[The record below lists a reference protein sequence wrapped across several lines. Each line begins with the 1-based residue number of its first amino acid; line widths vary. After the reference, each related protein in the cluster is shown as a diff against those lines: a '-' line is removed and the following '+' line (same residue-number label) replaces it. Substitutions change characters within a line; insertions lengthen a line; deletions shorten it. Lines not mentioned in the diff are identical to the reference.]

1 MLLPS
6 LVALM
11 VAPQVAQV
19 QTTLD
24 HEIGS
29 ADGGLEEVFGW
40 VSDVAVD
47 ADANVYV
54 LDQRSDRIRVFD
66 DAGAY
71 VRTFGRRGGDPGQL
85 NRPIDIDVRGDT
97 VSVLNPS
104 ALVND
109 YSLTGELLTTGRL
122 PFGAQSA
129 IRVADGTYVTLQE
142 GGIARR
148 DPQPIES
155 VLLVGPGI
163 TDTVLSVPSRD
174 LLYTGPNATASI
186 GTSLC
191 GLAHAVVGADG
202 ELWVASGMDGTLSE
216 WRSENGSFRMGR
228 SAEVAPAG
236 GSLPD
241 ALREQVLGELPS
253 QIDATSPD
261 LYVPSMLS
269 SVCGLERSV
278 DGMLWVRLADEDG
291 RERWRAIDAETL
303 SPTMDLTAP
312 AGVALRAFTEGRAV
326 GIRVDEERVPHVGVY
341 RIE

>member
-6 LVALM
+6 LIALI
-11 VAPQVAQV
+11 VAPQVVQV
-19 QTTLD
+19 QAVLD

-29 ADGGLEEVFGW
+29 ADGDLEEVFGS

-54 LDQRSDRIRVFD
+54 LDQRSDRVRVFNA
-66 DAGAY
+66 AGGY
-71 VRTFGRRGGDPGQL
+71 VNTFGRRGGDPGQL

-97 VSVLNPS
+97 ISVLNPS
-104 ALVND
+104 AVVND

-122 PFGAQSA
+122 PFGSQSA
-129 IRVADGTYVTLQE
+129 MRMADGAYVVLSE

-148 DPQPIES
+148 SPAPIES
-155 VLLVGPGI
+155 VLIVGPGVA
-163 TDTVLSVPSRD
+163 DTVLIVPSRD

-191 GLAHAVVGADG
+191 GLAHAIVGADD
-202 ELWVASGMDGTLSE
+202 EIWVASGVDGTLSE
-216 WRSENGSFRMGR
+216 WRAADGSFERGR
-228 SAEVAPAG
+228 SIEVAPAG
-236 GSLPD
+236 GPLPD
-241 ALREQVLGELPS
+241 VLREQVLATLPS

-269 SVCGLERSV
+269 SVCGLERST
-278 DGMLWVRLADEDG
+278 DGTLWVRLSDEDG
-291 RERWRAIDAETL
+291 HERWRAIDAETL
-303 SPTMDLTAP
+303 SPAMDLTAP
-312 AGVALRAFTEGRAV
+312 EGVALRAFTEGQAV
-326 GIRVDEERVPHVGVY
+326 GIRVDEARVPHVGVY